1 MAGRRKANLLPKRGK
16 GISPLFPH
24 SIKLAAAPQICP
36 SSSPSVLEENFLREK
51 SFTLG
56 ERFLSIGM
64 MSHQPCWR
72 SLSKKKKK
80 GKSLS
85 RKKCNDLR
93 KLHYFTDHMVWHF

>member
-24 SIKLAAAPQICP
+24 SIKLAAAPKICP

-72 SLSKKKKK
+72 SLYSSFPNKRAVLNK
-80 GKSLS
+80 
-85 RKKCNDLR
+85 RA
-93 KLHYFTDHMVWHF
+93 